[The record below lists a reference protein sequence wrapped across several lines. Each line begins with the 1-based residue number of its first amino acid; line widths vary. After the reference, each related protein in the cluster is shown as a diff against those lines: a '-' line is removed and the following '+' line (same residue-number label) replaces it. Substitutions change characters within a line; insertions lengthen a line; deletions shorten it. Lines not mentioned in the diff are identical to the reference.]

1 MLDSLKNKQSL
12 LPCLVKPDNVA
23 DGNCNKNTHDV
34 SGTNFKG
41 TKTTISSVAMATKK
55 VSAFRNVQLQLEL
68 FFVLRNFKSVWF

>member
-41 TKTTISSVAMATKK
+41 TKTTISSVAMAKK
-55 VSAFRNVQLQLEL
+55 KLVHLGMCSCSWNYSL
-68 FFVLRNFKSVWF
+68 F